1 MKIARTFTID
11 YDLAVEL
18 QKRPNQSLT
27 VSKALR
33 NYLDYDG
40 NLFLRD
46 ASTIRLVKELSTRD
60 DIDNTLRN
68 ICELILSNGL

>member
-1 MKIARTFTID
+1 MKVARTFTID
-11 YDLAVEL
+11 HYLVEEL

-27 VSKALR
+27 VCKALR
-33 NYLDYDG
+33 AYLDYDG
-40 NLFLRD
+40 KLMLNE